1 MYTVTVTWMAEWK
14 KQVVYSQIKEYEIE
28 GGMLTLAYDSN
39 HDMVIPL
46 FQVETV
52 DIQREPRE

>member
-14 KQVVYSQIKEYEIE
+14 KQVVYSPIEEYEIE
-28 GGMLTLAYDSN
+28 GAMLTLAYDKG
-39 HDMVIPL
+39 HDVVIPL

-52 DIQREPRE
+52 DIQREPS